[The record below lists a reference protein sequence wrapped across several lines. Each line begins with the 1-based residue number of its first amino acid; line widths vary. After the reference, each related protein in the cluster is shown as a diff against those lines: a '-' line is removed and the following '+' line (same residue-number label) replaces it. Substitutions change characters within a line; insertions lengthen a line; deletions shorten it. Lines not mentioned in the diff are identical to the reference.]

1 MKFPDLLLNLISL
14 LFSSAGS
21 SPLPASSFFSHNKIL
36 FDFEVLQI
44 PECIIFDPGIHN
56 PLLLIITLAKLNIMK
71 TISQTVNRMRM
82 IIPLKTSISKPGLI
96 FVFSGLIFFN
106 LFSCKTS
113 EEDLER
119 LQEEN
124 QVLKDQLE
132 TNMENVEAY
141 FADLNQIEENLRIIK
156 EREEL
161 ISGETSG
168 ALELGLSQQDRI
180 NQDIMLIGELMEKN
194 RELIASLNNRI
205 RSADQRITGFEQMV
219 ARLNQT
225 IEEKEI
231 EIQMLREQLAQMN
244 LQVDLLMA
252 RVDTLEQESE
262 RKSQLLQ
269 EQTLE
274 MNAAWFA
281 MGSRRELIDN
291 NIISREGGFLGIGRT
306 NRLKSDFNKD
316 FFTRIDV
323 TRDFEITIV
332 GENPEL
338 ITSHHSDSYQIV
350 TEEGETLLRIN
361 DPDRFW
367 SASRY
372 LVIQIR

>member
-1 MKFPDLLLNLISL
+1 MQIGNS
-14 LFSSAGS
+14 
-21 SPLPASSFFSHNKIL
+21 NKP
-36 FDFEVLQI
+36 F
-44 PECIIFDPGIHN
+44 II
-56 PLLLIITLAKLNIMK
+56 KR
-71 TISQTVNRMRM
+71 S
-82 IIPLKTSISKPGLI
+82 LI
-96 FVFSGLIFFN
+96 FVFSGLILLN
-106 LFSCKTS
+106 LISCKTNV
-113 EEDLER
+113 EEMER

-124 QVLKDQLE
+124 QLLKDQLE
-132 TNMENVEAY
+132 TNMENVESY

-156 EREEL
+156 EREDL
-161 ISGETSG
+161 ISGETSAG
-168 ALELGLSQQDRI
+168 VELGVSQQERI
-180 NQDIMLIGELMEKN
+180 NQDIMLIGEMMEKN
-194 RELIASLNNRI
+194 RELMASLNNRI
-205 RSADQRITGFEQMV
+205 RNADQRVSGFEQMV
-219 ARLNQT
+219 ERLNHT

-231 EIQMLREQLAQMN
+231 EIQMLREQLAKMN

-262 RKSQLLQ
+262 RKSRLLQ

-291 NIISREGGFLGIGRT
+291 KIISREGGFLGIGRS
-306 NRLKSDFNKD
+306 NQLRSDFNKD

-323 TRDFEITIV
+323 TRDFEITIA

-350 TEEGETLLRIN
+350 QEEGETLLRIS

-367 SASRY
+367 SVTRY
-372 LVIQIR
+372 LIIQIR

>member
-1 MKFPDLLLNLISL
+1 
-14 LFSSAGS
+14 
-21 SPLPASSFFSHNKIL
+21 
-36 FDFEVLQI
+36 
-44 PECIIFDPGIHN
+44 
-56 PLLLIITLAKLNIMK
+56 MK
-71 TISQTVNRMRM
+71 TIEVAGYNIRLRKSMNPTINLR
-82 IIPLKTSISKPGLI
+82 SLI
-96 FVFSGLIFFN
+96 YVFSGLVLMT
-106 LFSCKTS
+106 LFSCKTNV
-113 EEDLER
+113 EEVER

-132 TNMENVEAY
+132 TNMENVESY
-141 FADLNQIEENLRIIK
+141 FTDLNQIEENLRIIK
-156 EREEL
+156 EREDI
-161 ISGETSG
+161 ISGETSVG
-168 ALELGLSQQDRI
+168 VELGISQQERI
-180 NQDIMLIGELMEKN
+180 NQDIMLIGEMMEKN
-194 RELIASLNNRI
+194 RELIANLNNRI
-205 RSADQRITGFEQMV
+205 RNADQRVSGFEQMV

-225 IEEKEI
+225 LEEKEI
-231 EIQMLREQLAQMN
+231 EIQMLREQLAHMN

-274 MNAAWFA
+274 LNAAWFA
-281 MGSRRELIDN
+281 IGSRRELIDN
-291 NIISREGGFLGIGRT
+291 SIISREGGFLGIGRT

-323 TRDFEITIV
+323 TRDFDITIV

-338 ITSHHSDSYQIV
+338 ITSHQSDSYQII
-350 TEEGETLLRIN
+350 TEEGETLLRIT
-361 DPDRFW
+361 DTDRFW

>member
-1 MKFPDLLLNLISL
+1 
-14 LFSSAGS
+14 
-21 SPLPASSFFSHNKIL
+21 
-36 FDFEVLQI
+36 
-44 PECIIFDPGIHN
+44 
-56 PLLLIITLAKLNIMK
+56 MK
-71 TISQTVNRMRM
+71 TISKSLSKVRILN
-82 IIPLKTSISKPGLI
+82 PLKPFLIRRMLI
-96 FVFSGLIFFN
+96 FIFSGLLFLN
-106 LFSCKTS
+106 LFSCKTNL
-113 EEDLER
+113 EEIES

-124 QVLKDQLE
+124 QILKDQLE
-132 TNMENVEAY
+132 TNLEDVEAY
-141 FADLNQIEENLRIIK
+141 FADLNQIEDNLRIIK
-156 EREEL
+156 EREEI
-161 ISGETSG
+161 ISRETSDG
-168 ALELGLSQQDRI
+168 FELGISQQDRI
-180 NQDIMLIGELMEKN
+180 NQDIILIGELMEKN
-194 RELIASLNNRI
+194 RELIANLNNRI
-205 RSADQRITGFEQMV
+205 RSADQRIAGFEQMV
-219 ARLNQT
+219 NRLNQT

-252 RVDTLEQESE
+252 RVDTLEQETE
-262 RKSQLLQ
+262 RKSQLLL

-323 TRDFEITIV
+323 TRDFDITIA

-338 ITSHHSDSYQIV
+338 ITSHNAESYQIL

>member
-1 MKFPDLLLNLISL
+1 
-14 LFSSAGS
+14 
-21 SPLPASSFFSHNKIL
+21 
-36 FDFEVLQI
+36 
-44 PECIIFDPGIHN
+44 
-56 PLLLIITLAKLNIMK
+56 MK
-71 TISQTVNRMRM
+71 TILTAGDN
-82 IIPLKTSISKPGLI
+82 IWLGNLNNPSISKRTLI
-96 FVFSGLIFFN
+96 FLFSGLIFLN
-106 LFSCKTS
+106 MFSCKTNV
-113 EEDLER
+113 EEIER

-124 QVLKDQLE
+124 QLLKEQLE
-132 TNMENVEAY
+132 VNTENVETY

-156 EREEL
+156 EREDI
-161 ISGETSG
+161 ISGETSVG
-168 ALELGLSQQDRI
+168 VELGVSQQERI
-180 NQDIMLIGELMEKN
+180 NQDIMLIGELMERN

-205 RSADQRITGFEQMV
+205 RSADQRIAGFEQMV

-225 IEEKEI
+225 LEEKEI
-231 EIQMLREQLAQMN
+231 EIQMLREQLAHMN

-269 EQTLE
+269 EQKLE

-281 MGSRRELIDN
+281 LGSRRELIDN

-306 NRLKSDFNKD
+306 NRLKTDFNKD

-323 TRDFEITIV
+323 TRDFDITII
-332 GENPEL
+332 GEDPEL
-338 ITSHHSDSYQIV
+338 ITSHPSNSYQFV
-350 TEEGETLLRIN
+350 VEDDETFLRIN
-361 DPDRFW
+361 DPERFW

>member
-1 MKFPDLLLNLISL
+1 
-14 LFSSAGS
+14 
-21 SPLPASSFFSHNKIL
+21 
-36 FDFEVLQI
+36 
-44 PECIIFDPGIHN
+44 
-56 PLLLIITLAKLNIMK
+56 MK
-71 TISQTVNRMRM
+71 TFLNTGNRLR
-82 IIPLKTSISKPGLI
+82 LQNQWKFSITTRTLI
-96 FVFSGLIFFN
+96 FVFSGLVFLN
-106 LFSCKTS
+106 LGSCKTNL
-113 EEDLER
+113 EEVER

-124 QVLKDQLE
+124 QLLKDQLE

-141 FADLNQIEENLRIIK
+141 FSDLNQIEENLRIIK
-156 EREEL
+156 EREDI

-168 ALELGLSQQDRI
+168 SLELVLSQQESI

-205 RSADQRITGFEQMV
+205 RIADQRVSGFEQMV

-225 IEEKEI
+225 IDEKEI
-231 EIQMLREQLAQMN
+231 EIQMLREQLAKMN

-252 RVDTLEQESE
+252 RVDTLEQESD

-281 MGSRRELIDN
+281 MGSPRELIEN
-291 NIISREGGFLGIGRT
+291 NIILREGGFLGIGRT
-306 NRLKSDFNKD
+306 KRLKADFNKD

-323 TRDFEITIV
+323 TRDFDITIV

>member
-1 MKFPDLLLNLISL
+1 MKTFFKFWNMRILNSHKFP
-14 LFSSAGS
+14 
-21 SPLPASSFFSHNKIL
+21 
-36 FDFEVLQI
+36 V
-44 PECIIFDPGIHN
+44 
-56 PLLLIITLAKLNIMK
+56 
-71 TISQTVNRMRM
+71 
-82 IIPLKTSISKPGLI
+82 SKRNLI
-96 FVFSGLIFFN
+96 FVFSGLILLN
-106 LFSCKTS
+106 LISCKTNV
-113 EEDLER
+113 EEIER

-124 QVLKDQLE
+124 QLLKDQLE
-132 TNMENVEAY
+132 INNENVEGY
-141 FADLNQIEENLRIIK
+141 FAELNQIEENLRIIK
-156 EREEL
+156 EREKI
-161 ISGETSG
+161 ISGETSAG
-168 ALELGLSQQDRI
+168 VELGVSQQERI

-205 RSADQRITGFEQMV
+205 RSADQRIAGFEQMV
-219 ARLNQT
+219 ARLNRD

-231 EIQMLREQLAQMN
+231 EIQMLREQLAQTN
-244 LQVDLLMA
+244 LKVDLLMA

-262 RKSQLLQ
+262 RKSRLLQ

-274 MNAAWFA
+274 MNAAWYA

-350 TEEGETLLRIN
+350 KEEGETLLRIS

-367 SASRY
+367 SATRY

>member
-1 MKFPDLLLNLISL
+1 
-14 LFSSAGS
+14 
-21 SPLPASSFFSHNKIL
+21 
-36 FDFEVLQI
+36 
-44 PECIIFDPGIHN
+44 
-56 PLLLIITLAKLNIMK
+56 MK
-71 TISQTVNRMRM
+71 TILTAGDN
-82 IIPLKTSISKPGLI
+82 IWLGNLNNPSISKRTLI
-96 FVFSGLIFFN
+96 FLFSGLIFLN
-106 LFSCKTS
+106 MFSCKTNV
-113 EEDLER
+113 EEIER

-124 QVLKDQLE
+124 QLLKEQLE
-132 TNMENVEAY
+132 VNTENVETY

-156 EREEL
+156 EREDI
-161 ISGETSG
+161 ISGETSVG
-168 ALELGLSQQDRI
+168 VELGVSQQERI
-180 NQDIMLIGELMEKN
+180 NQDIMLIGELMERN

-205 RSADQRITGFEQMV
+205 RSADQRIAGFEQMV

-225 IEEKEI
+225 LEEKEI
-231 EIQMLREQLAQMN
+231 EIQMLREQLAHMN

-269 EQTLE
+269 EQKLE

-281 MGSRRELIDN
+281 LGSRRELIDN

-306 NRLKSDFNKD
+306 NRLKTDFNKD

-323 TRDFEITIV
+323 TRDFDITII
-332 GENPEL
+332 GEDPEL
-338 ITSHHSDSYQIV
+338 ITTHPSNSYQFV
-350 TEEGETLLRIN
+350 VEDDETFLRIN
-361 DPDRFW
+361 DPERFW

>member
-1 MKFPDLLLNLISL
+1 
-14 LFSSAGS
+14 
-21 SPLPASSFFSHNKIL
+21 
-36 FDFEVLQI
+36 
-44 PECIIFDPGIHN
+44 
-56 PLLLIITLAKLNIMK
+56 MK
-71 TISQTVNRMRM
+71 TIEVAGKNIRIR
-82 IIPLKTSISKPGLI
+82 KSKNSTINLSSLI
-96 FVFSGLIFFN
+96 YVFSGLVLITM
-106 LFSCKTS
+106 FSCKS
-113 EEDLER
+113 NVEEVER

-132 TNMENVEAY
+132 TNLENVESY
-141 FADLNQIEENLRIIK
+141 FTDLNQIEENLKIIK
-156 EREEL
+156 EREDI
-161 ISGETSG
+161 ISAETSVG
-168 ALELGLSQQDRI
+168 IELGISQQERI
-180 NQDIMLIGELMEKN
+180 NQDIILIGEMMEKN

-205 RSADQRITGFEQMV
+205 RNADQRVSGFEQMV

-225 IEEKEI
+225 LEEKEI
-231 EIQMLREQLAQMN
+231 EIQMLREQLAHMN

-269 EQTLE
+269 EQTIEL
-274 MNAAWFA
+274 NAAWFA

-291 NIISREGGFLGIGRT
+291 SIISREGGFLGIGRT

-323 TRDFEITIV
+323 TRDFDITIV

-338 ITSHHSDSYQIV
+338 ITSHQSDSYQIV
-350 TEEGETLLRIN
+350 TEEGETLLRIT

>member
-1 MKFPDLLLNLISL
+1 
-14 LFSSAGS
+14 
-21 SPLPASSFFSHNKIL
+21 
-36 FDFEVLQI
+36 
-44 PECIIFDPGIHN
+44 
-56 PLLLIITLAKLNIMK
+56 MK
-71 TISQTVNRMRM
+71 TILTAGDNIR
-82 IIPLKTSISKPGLI
+82 IGNLNNPSISKRTLI
-96 FVFSGLIFFN
+96 FLFSGLMVLNI
-106 LFSCKTS
+106 FSCKTNV
-113 EEDLER
+113 EEVER

-124 QVLKDQLE
+124 QLLKEQLE
-132 TNMENVEAY
+132 VNTENVETY

-156 EREEL
+156 EREDI
-161 ISGETSG
+161 ISGETSVG
-168 ALELGLSQQDRI
+168 VELGVSQQERI
-180 NQDIMLIGELMEKN
+180 NQDIMLIGELMERN

-205 RSADQRITGFEQMV
+205 RSADQRIAGFEQMV

-225 IEEKEI
+225 LEEKEI
-231 EIQMLREQLAQMN
+231 EIQMLREQLAHMN

-262 RKSQLLQ
+262 RKSQLLE

-281 MGSRRELIDN
+281 LGSRRELIDN

-306 NRLKSDFNKD
+306 NRLKTDFNKD

-323 TRDFEITIV
+323 TRDFDITII
-332 GENPEL
+332 GEDPEL
-338 ITSHHSDSYQIV
+338 ITSHPSNSYQFV
-350 TEEGETLLRIN
+350 VEEDETFLRIN
-361 DPDRFW
+361 DPERFW

>member
-1 MKFPDLLLNLISL
+1 
-14 LFSSAGS
+14 
-21 SPLPASSFFSHNKIL
+21 
-36 FDFEVLQI
+36 V
-44 PECIIFDPGIHN
+44 
-56 PLLLIITLAKLNIMK
+56 
-71 TISQTVNRMRM
+71 
-82 IIPLKTSISKPGLI
+82 
-96 FVFSGLIFFN
+96 
-106 LFSCKTS
+106 
-113 EEDLER
+113 EEIER

-124 QVLKDQLE
+124 QLLKEQLE
-132 TNMENVEAY
+132 VNTENVETY

-156 EREEL
+156 EREDI
-161 ISGETSG
+161 ISGETSVG
-168 ALELGLSQQDRI
+168 VELGVSQQERI
-180 NQDIMLIGELMEKN
+180 NQDIMLIGELMERN

-205 RSADQRITGFEQMV
+205 RSADQRIAGFEQMV

-225 IEEKEI
+225 LEEKEI
-231 EIQMLREQLAQMN
+231 EIQMLREQLAHMN

-269 EQTLE
+269 EQKLE

-281 MGSRRELIDN
+281 LGSRRELIDN

-306 NRLKSDFNKD
+306 NRLKTDFNKD

-323 TRDFEITIV
+323 TRDFDITII
-332 GENPEL
+332 GEDPEL
-338 ITSHHSDSYQIV
+338 ITTHPSNSYQFV
-350 TEEGETLLRIN
+350 VEEDETFLRIN
-361 DPDRFW
+361 DPERFW

>member
-1 MKFPDLLLNLISL
+1 MKFLRAGDIIQKWNLKKPSL
-14 LFSSAGS
+14 S
-21 SPLPASSFFSHNKIL
+21 K
-36 FDFEVLQI
+36 
-44 PECIIFDPGIHN
+44 
-56 PLLLIITLAKLNIMK
+56 K
-71 TISQTVNRMRM
+71 T
-82 IIPLKTSISKPGLI
+82 LI
-96 FVFSGLIFFN
+96 FVFSGLVFLN
-106 LFSCKTS
+106 LFSCKTN
-113 EEDLER
+113 EEEMER

-205 RSADQRITGFEQMV
+205 RSADQRIAGFEQMV

-323 TRDFEITIV
+323 TRDFDITIA

-338 ITSHHSDSYQIV
+338 ITSHQSDSFQII
-350 TEEGETLLRIN
+350 TEEGEKILRIT
-361 DPDRFW
+361 DPERFW